1 MFEQQPETLR
11 QKVRQLSAAAIRRD
25 DPASWFE
32 ELYAQARGDYT
43 QVPWAGLTLHPHA
56 QDWFEHYGF
65 PEEFHDVLRHA
76 VVVGCGLGDDAEAL
90 QNRGFQVTAFDIS
103 PTAIAWCQQ
112 RFPPSSVNYQVAD
125 LLCLDSSWHHGFDF
139 VLECRNLQALP
150 LSIRATAIQAVGQ
163 LVAEQGT
170 LLAIARLRETEAEP
184 DGPPWPLSN
193 QELAQ
198 LTTQGLTEIRRKMF
212 LVGDDPV
219 VKQLWVEYKRERI

>member
-65 PEEFHDVLRHA
+65 PEGFHDVPRHA

-90 QNRGFQVTAFDIS
+90 QNWGFQVTAFDIS